1 MSDKRKK
8 MPRPL
13 AVGDL
18 LAAVLSGTPAERRL
32 GEGKIW
38 LVWDAAVGKQI
49 ASKARPV
56 SFRDGTLT
64 VAVIN
69 ASWMQ
74 QLSFLKKQLM
84 EKVNGRLG
92 EELVSEIYLK
102 AGRVKASFPR
112 PEPEKKSTRQLTED
126 ENRRIAEQ
134 TESVR
139 DPELREVF
147 ARLLA
152 KHASS
157 SISDKHR

>member
-18 LAAVLSGTPAERRL
+18 LAAVFCDTPTEKRL

-49 ASKARPV
+49 AAKAQPA

-64 VAVIN
+64 VAV
-69 ASWMQ
+69 ASAPWMH

-84 EKVNGRLG
+84 EKINELLG
-92 EELVSEIYLK
+92 GEVVREIYLK
-102 AGRVKASFPR
+102 AGQPQPLSHQARPR
-112 PEPEKKSTRQLTED
+112 KKQARCLTE
-126 ENRRIAEQ
+126 EETRRIGEQ
-134 TESVR
+134 TASVS
-139 DPELREVF
+139 DPELREVI
-147 ARLLA
+147 ARILKRDIETRA
-152 KHASS
+152 GKVS
-157 SISDKHR
+157 